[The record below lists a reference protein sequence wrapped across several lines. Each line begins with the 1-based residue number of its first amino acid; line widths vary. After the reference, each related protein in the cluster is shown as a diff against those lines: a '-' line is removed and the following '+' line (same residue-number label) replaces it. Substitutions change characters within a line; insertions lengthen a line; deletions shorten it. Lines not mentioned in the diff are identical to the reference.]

1 MNFFDLNSY
10 FLEPNVDDYYLD
22 KERWEA
28 TQIGRSIDTHV
39 NGHFPSNENYELA
52 FFNVSEFEGSKNSSC
67 TDLCK
72 IRPYLYSLH
81 FENLPKIVD
90 LGLLKLDSSRKK
102 SFKLIQDVCEILI
115 QSKIIPIVIGGGHD
129 ISYAIYK
136 SYVSLSRF
144 VTLTVVDNK
153 FDIGLQDDNLA
164 SFSHLGKVISFKP
177 SHLFHYV
184 NLCYQSYFVS
194 PMAIDMLQKMNFD
207 VYRLGE
213 IKSNLNEIE
222 PIMRN
227 TDFLS
232 IDLSAIQNSFVSANV
247 YSGPNGLSGEEICK
261 LMRYAGISDKITSL
275 GVFEYNQNLD
285 KNGQSAQ
292 LISQMIWYFLEG
304 YSLRKNELNPNVN
317 NCIKYTVSFD
327 DGRNEIIFYKSK
339 KSSRWWM
346 GVPVK
351 SEKNKNIENYF
362 IACSYKDYELAMKG
376 DIPPKWIKTYKKLS

>member
-1 MNFFDLNSY
+1 
-10 FLEPNVDDYYLD
+10 
-22 KERWEA
+22 
-28 TQIGRSIDTHV
+28 
-39 NGHFPSNENYELA
+39 
-52 FFNVSEFEGSKNSSC
+52 
-67 TDLCK
+67 
-72 IRPYLYSLH
+72 
-81 FENLPKIVD
+81 
-90 LGLLKLDSSRKK
+90 
-102 SFKLIQDVCEILI
+102 
-115 QSKIIPIVIGGGHD
+115 
-129 ISYAIYK
+129 
-136 SYVSLSRF
+136 
-144 VTLTVVDNK
+144 
-153 FDIGLQDDNLA
+153 
-164 SFSHLGKVISFKP
+164 
-177 SHLFHYV
+177 
-184 NLCYQSYFVS
+184 
-194 PMAIDMLQKMNFD
+194 
-207 VYRLGE
+207 
-213 IKSNLNEIE
+213 
-222 PIMRN
+222 MRN

-247 YSGPNGLSGEEICK
+247 CSGPNGLSGEEICK

-351 SEKNKNIENYF
+351 SEKNKNIVNYF
-362 IACSYKDYELAMKG
+362 IACSYADYELAIKG